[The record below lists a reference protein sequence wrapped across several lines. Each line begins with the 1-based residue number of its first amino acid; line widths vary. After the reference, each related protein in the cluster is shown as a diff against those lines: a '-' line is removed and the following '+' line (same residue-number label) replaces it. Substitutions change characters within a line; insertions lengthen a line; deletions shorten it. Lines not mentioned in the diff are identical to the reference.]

1 MALIGYGGEEATAGD
16 VISEHLLTF
25 ENVAEL
31 QTRNAQLLKVVR
43 KLSQE
48 QEQAEARARAVGGAG
63 GAGALVMYSG
73 GGAGTDSDPQ
83 AAMALG
89 AALQE
94 LQSLRETR
102 QRTEELVKTL
112 VQQRDL
118 YKAML
123 DEADTTIAASATAA
137 ASGSPPLGG
146 PRSPPLAAGG
156 TPRAHQQAQELQRRL
171 LQVEDERNR
180 ARDRMSRLEEAE
192 RLVNERLEKAHA
204 ESVALRV
211 EAAQATSEAR
221 FQRERAERLE
231 ETLKSVQ
238 SEVSAAAQRRLDM
251 ERLLVES
258 QKDARAKDELLL
270 QAHEALRTAQVNALL
285 SPTHP
290 CLSHAAPSHLVHR
303 ALDFTQDAAR
313 RAEIELEV
321 TKAAEGR
328 LLTQLADA
336 REEARRQASLGESMR
351 RIEAGLTTRVEEEK
365 TALAQV
371 PDRGP
376 LMYALS
382 RPLSSLYI
390 TLIHLAQVP
399 TCTCICTNTPPHA
412 ISNDLFPR
420 CEAHLSLLAPW
431 PSTCTASNLT
441 PLVCL
446 CVAWR
451 VV

>member
-1 MALIGYGGEEATAGD
+1 LLKKALDQQYGTLGTGSGGARAPAVALIGYGGEEATAGD

-73 GGAGTDSDPQ
+73 GGAGADSDPQ

-270 QAHEALRTAQVNALL
+270 QAHEALRTAQVTPFALPPTRV
-285 SPTHP
+285 SPTP
-290 CLSHAAPSHLVHR
+290 HR
-303 ALDFTQDAAR
+303 LTSCIVRLIALR
-313 RAEIELEV
+313 
-321 TKAAEGR
+321 
-328 LLTQLADA
+328 
-336 REEARRQASLGESMR
+336 
-351 RIEAGLTTRVEEEK
+351 TRPG
-365 TALAQV
+365 V
-371 PDRGP
+371 PR
-376 LMYALS
+376 
-382 RPLSSLYI
+382 SS
-390 TLIHLAQVP
+390 
-399 TCTCICTNTPPHA
+399 
-412 ISNDLFPR
+412 
-420 CEAHLSLLAPW
+420 
-431 PSTCTASNLT
+431 
-441 PLVCL
+441 
-446 CVAWR
+446 WR
-451 VV
+451 